1 MKEFYYTKL
10 SKINEIIEDM
20 FKEHNEKIE
29 SLEKK
34 IEDIK
39 IAIVSHSESYQIE
52 MDAIL
57 MDAIEEILER

>member
-29 SLEKK
+29 SLENK